1 MTRKFEVFRM
11 EKLPTEGAVIRSLR
25 HDLDMS
31 YENEK
36 GETVY
41 YRKTRDANKE
51 KKNQY
56 DYQNYTDENGEK
68 KERSKEQRFQLAL
81 KNFRKK
87 MPKKKRKNAV
97 VGAQCIFSF
106 SHELLKDKNFKYKE
120 YFKDCEQFVYKHF
133 KKENVFNWA
142 CHLDEQTP
150 HITFQF
156 VPKDDDGKLN
166 ARKIFGNKKTLSEW
180 QDKFHEEVGKKYGLE
195 RGIRKTSIIHETLR
209 SFYGKLKNL
218 DEDLDKM
225 EITKKKLGESWEDYF
240 TRTKAE
246 LKSFVEPMLKPLAT
260 LDKEIQKYENAQ
272 KSLENEKE
280 KSKEELEAEKKLL
293 EADRE
298 ALTHAQEHFDD
309 KLQEAVE
316 KRLGELLPDI
326 QKEFESMY
334 VPKDLVFSKGEKT
347 VNFHKKPYSELA
359 KELASFYLDDEKQV
373 HERKREIELEFQRN
387 RVQTRN

>member
-41 YRKTRDANKE
+41 YRKTRDAEKE

-56 DYQNYTDENGEK
+56 NYQTYTDENGEK
-68 KERSKEQRFQLAL
+68 KERSKEQQFQLAM

-87 MPKKKRKNAV
+87 LPKKKRKNAV

-106 SHELLKDKNFKYKE
+106 SHELLQDKKFKYMN
-120 YFKDCEQFVYKHF
+120 FFVDCQNFVNEHF
-133 KKENVFNWA
+133 KSENVFNWSL
-142 CHLDEQTP
+142 HLDEQTP
-150 HITFQF
+150 HLTFQF
-156 VPKDDDGKLN
+156 VPKDEKGNLN

-209 SFYGKLKNL
+209 SFYGKLQNL
-218 DEDLDKM
+218 DKDLDNL
-225 EITKKKLGESWEDYF
+225 ELDKKSLTESWEDYF
-240 TRTKAE
+240 KRTKDE

-272 KSLENEKE
+272 KSLENEKA

-293 EADRE
+293 DADRE

-309 KLQEAVE
+309 KLQKALE
-316 KRLGELLPDI
+316 KRLSEFLPSFQADV
-326 QKEFESMY
+326 ENMY
-334 VPKDLVFSKGEKT
+334 VPQDLKFTNGEKT
-347 VNFHKKPYSELA
+347 VNFYKRPYSELA
-359 KELASFYLDDEKQV
+359 KELASFYLDDEPKV
-373 HERKREIELEFQRN
+373 HERKREIEREFSRN
-387 RVQTRN
+387 RVITH